1 VSDFDNSQPS
11 HASNGVAAHLRD
23 SAEMLVLAGDFANAL
38 PLLRELPAANPG
50 EAARQRQ
57 LAGGAPRHR
66 RGRGGR
72 RRLSPGAGA

>member
-1 VSDFDNSQPS
+1 
-11 HASNGVAAHLRD
+11 
-23 SAEMLVLAGDFANAL
+23 MLVLAGDFANAL